1 MPKKALASLNVVINA
16 VTSPL
21 FRGLKKASRRITRF
35 GNQMQAVGR
44 TIQNSFALP
53 FAAVGVAGAKMAID
67 FEQSMTKINT
77 LVGTSVEEVN
87 KLSASVK
94 DMAVQTATPAKEL
107 ADALFFIQ
115 SAGIKGAE
123 SLDVLEV
130 SAKAASMNMGD
141 ITDIASATTSIMEAF
156 GSTSSQAGDLLHETL
171 KQGKF
176 EASEF
181 MNKIGAVI
189 PTAAGLGIS
198 FEELGAATATM
209 SKISGDAA
217 GSLTAINQVMMQL
230 ATPGA
235 EQKAI
240 LAEIGMSYDDL
251 NGMLKDSLMGTLNH
265 LFTELEGNDEM
276 LTRVFGSSRA
286 VRGAFATAGLQAE
299 TYANVLDGMNN
310 SMGNVEK
317 GFNTQSETVGF
328 KMAQSFEKL
337 KQASMELGAVLMPLF
352 TEIVGAIVK
361 MAKKFTDLDEGTKKL
376 VVGAAALLAFS
387 GPLMTIGGTLLTLFG
402 AILSPVGLLVIA
414 MGALFKVIYENWG
427 ATKKIF
433 VDFINYWIM
442 LYNEARGFRIL
453 VEGTKAT
460 FMILGLAAASF
471 FESVGQMIKN
481 FGNYFREIFG
491 GIGDIILGVF
501 TLDKEKIQK
510 GFKDLT
516 AGLGKTLKTGM
527 VDIDKKYSKKID
539 EVLENAK
546 NAIEGKEPI
555 ELITESDVQNTVDN
569 VGNFLKDKFA
579 KFKKTLKGFLGG
591 PELIIPGG
599 GEGGEDTEG
608 GEDGTKTLQKTIQKK
623 KSILQKYLDWAKT
636 GYGKFADKVSA
647 VWQSIEQV
655 ASQVLNS
662 IGGLFQAQSDK
673 AMALLENE
681 ETKKNKALENEFLR
695 EEAII
700 NNAGISQAKKDA
712 MLIALK
718 EKFDGKQET
727 LDADMDAKKKQLQK
741 KAAQREKKM
750 QIASAIMGTAAA
762 IVQALQAGPFLG
774 PILATFIGGLGAA
787 QVAAIASTPI
797 PLATGAL
804 AFGPV
809 NAIVGD
815 NPNAQNDPEVI
826 APLSKLKNMLGVQNI
841 NVNIDGAIKGEDIFL
856 SNQLA
861 GNSRNRFI

>member
-16 VTSPL
+16 VTHPL

-44 TIQNSFALP
+44 TIQNSFAMP

-77 LVGTSVEEVN
+77 LVGTSVDEVN

-94 DMAVQTATPAKEL
+94 EMAVQTATPAKEL

-123 SLDVLEV
+123 SLGVLEV
-130 SAKAASMNMGD
+130 SARAASMNMGE

-156 GSTSSQAGDLLHETL
+156 GKTSNEAGDLLHETL

-181 MNKIGAVI
+181 MGKIGAVI

-217 GSLTAINQVMMQL
+217 GSLTAINQVMMKL
-230 ATPGA
+230 ATPGE

-240 LAEIGMSYDDL
+240 LAQIGMSYDDL
-251 NGMLKDSLMGTLNH
+251 NSMLKDSLMGTLNH
-265 LFTELEGNDEM
+265 LFSELEGNDEM

-286 VRGAFATAGLQAE
+286 VRGSFATAGLQAE
-299 TYANVLDGMNN
+299 TYAKVLDGMNN

-317 GFNTQSETVGF
+317 GFEVQSETVGF

-352 TEIVGAIVK
+352 TEIIGVIVK
-361 MAKKFTDLDEGTKKL
+361 MAKKFTDLDDGTKKL

-402 AILSPVGLLVIA
+402 ALLSPIGLVVVA
-414 MGALFKVIYENWG
+414 MGALFKVIYDNWESS
-427 ATKKIF
+427 KKIF
-433 VDFINYWIM
+433 VDFINYFIM
-442 LYNEARGFRIL
+442 LYNESIAFRKII
-453 VEGTKAT
+453 VGIQTV
-460 FMILGLAAASF
+460 FVILGNIVGFF
-471 FESVGQMIKN
+471 FESAAQMLKN
-481 FGNYFREIFG
+481 FGNFFREIFG
-491 GIGDIILGVF
+491 GIGDMILGVF
-501 TLDKEKIQK
+501 TLDKDKIQQ
-510 GFKDLT
+510 GFKDLMS
-516 AGLGKTLKTGM
+516 GLGKTLTT
-527 VDIDKKYSKKID
+527 DISNIEDKYTKRLDKFRSKAQD
-539 EVLENAK
+539 
-546 NAIEGKEPI
+546 AIEGKKPI

-569 VGNFLKDKFA
+569 VGGFLLDKFE

-591 PELIIPGG
+591 PELLVPGG
-599 GEGGEDTEG
+599 GDGGDDSEG
-608 GEDGTKTLQKTIQKK
+608 GEDGTKTLQKSIEKK
-623 KSILQKYLDWAKT
+623 KSILQKYLEWAKI
-636 GYGKFADKVSA
+636 GYAKFADKVAA

-727 LDADMDAKKKQLQK
+727 LDNDMDAKRKQLQK
-741 KAAQREKKM
+741 KAAMREKKM

-762 IVQALQAGPFLG
+762 VVQALGAGPFIG
-774 PILATFIGGLGAA
+774 PILATLIGGLGAA
-787 QVAAIASTPI
+787 QIATIASTPI
-797 PLATGAL
+797 PLATGGL

-826 APLSKLKNMLGVQNI
+826 APLSKLKSMLGVQNI
-841 NVNIDGAIKGEDIFL
+841 NVNIDGAIKGQDIFL

>member
-16 VTSPL
+16 VTAPL

-123 SLDVLEV
+123 SLEVLEV

-310 SMGNVEK
+310 SMGNVEE
-317 GFNTQSETVGF
+317 GFKTQSDTVGF

-402 AILSPVGLLVIA
+402 AILSPIGLVVIT
-414 MGALFKVIYENWG
+414 MGALFKVIYDNWES
-427 ATKKIF
+427 TKKIF
-433 VDFINYWIM
+433 VDFVNYFIM
-442 LYNEARGFRIL
+442 LYNESIAFRKI
-453 VEGTKAT
+453 VVGIQTV
-460 FMILGLAAASF
+460 FVILGNIVGFF
-471 FESVGQMIKN
+471 FESAAQMLKN
-481 FGNYFREIFG
+481 FGSFFREIFG
-491 GIGDIILGVF
+491 GIGDMILGVF
-501 TLDKEKIQK
+501 TLDKQKIQQ
-510 GFKDLT
+510 GFKDLMG
-516 AGLGKTLKTGM
+516 GLGKTLTT
-527 VDIDKKYSKKID
+527 DISDIEDKYTKRLDKFRKKAQD
-539 EVLENAK
+539 
-546 NAIEGKEPI
+546 AIQGKKPI

-569 VGNFLKDKFA
+569 VGNFLKDKFT

-599 GEGGEDTEG
+599 GEGGEDPEG
-608 GEDGTKTLQKTIQKK
+608 GDDGTKKLQKTLAKK
-623 KSILQKYLDWAKT
+623 KSLIQQYLAWTKGA
-636 GYGKFADKVSA
+636 YRNFSEKVGE
-647 VWQSIEQV
+647 VWESIANV
-655 ASQVLNS
+655 ATQVLSS
-662 IGGLFQAQSDK
+662 ISGLFQAQAQKQEQELS
-673 AMALLENE
+673 NE
-681 ETKKNKALENEFLR
+681 ETAKNKALENDFLR
-695 EEAII
+695 EEARI
-700 NNAGISQAKKDA
+700 NNAGVSQARRDE
-712 MLIALK
+712 MLVKLK
-718 EKFDGKQET
+718 EKYDAKQIA
-727 LDADMDAKKKQLQK
+727 LDQKMDAKKKQLQK
-741 KAAQREKKM
+741 KAAQRDKALQIFNAIINTASAVVAALATPVVGPVLAKIVAGLGAM
-750 QIASAIMGTAAA
+750 QIATIAA
-762 IVQALQAGPFLG
+762 
-774 PILATFIGGLGAA
+774 
-787 QVAAIASTPI
+787 TPI
-797 PLATGAL
+797 PLAKGGL
-804 AFGPV
+804 AFGPT

-815 NPNAQNDPEVI
+815 NPNAKNDPELI
-826 APLSKLKNMLGVQNI
+826 APLSKLKSMLGVQNI

>member
-44 TIQNSFALP
+44 TIQSSFALP

-240 LAEIGMSYDDL
+240 LAELNMSYDDL
-251 NGMLKDSLMGTLNH
+251 NAMLKDSLMGTLNH

-299 TYANVLDGMNN
+299 TYAKVLDGMNN
-310 SMGNVEK
+310 SMGNVEE

-402 AILSPVGLLVIA
+402 AILSPVGLLVVA
-414 MGALFKVIYENWG
+414 MGALFKVIYDNWG

-433 VDFINYWIM
+433 VDFINFWIM

-481 FGNYFREIFG
+481 FGQFFQEIFG
-491 GIGDIILGVF
+491 GIGEIILGVF

-539 EVLENAK
+539 EVLANAK

-636 GYGKFADKVSA
+636 GYSKFADKVAA

-718 EKFDGKQET
+718 EKFDGKQEA

-826 APLSKLKNMLGVQNI
+826 APLSKLKSMLGVQNI